1 MALSSVRGD
10 SGRILGK
17 TTNLHSGSALEG
29 EVGEPPS
36 LEASKKRVEVAPRV
50 MAIGMMV
57 GLDRLSG
64 LFQL

>member
-17 TTNLHSGSALEG
+17 TTNLHSSSALER
-29 EVGEPPS
+29 EVGESPS
-36 LEASKKRVEVAPRV
+36 LEVSKNRVDVAPRLT
-50 MAIGMMV
+50 AIGVMV